1 MFPSFNLFGKE
12 IAMYSIMAAAGII
25 TSGAVV
31 CRLAKR
37 RNILYT
43 DLIIFLMIAC
53 IGVYLGGM
61 LLYAVTQ
68 WKLIFSLFQ
77 NFSRVIE
84 DGMLTTFLS
93 AIFGGSVFYGGLL
106 GGIAAG
112 LIYLKKTK
120 RSIGDYADFAA
131 MAAPLFHV
139 FGRIGCFLGGCCYG
153 VECGIGFVFTDSL
166 AYGANGVRRFPI
178 QLVEAGFEL
187 LLFLL
192 ILCLFLKGIQKRR
205 LFLWYLL
212 IYPVGRF
219 IFEFF
224 RGDEYRGFVGPL
236 STSQFISIFVFAAT
250 LTLLIRTNVRYK
262 REKLPEK
269 PESLPSSD
277 KPL

>member
-25 TSGAVV
+25 ISGTVV

-43 DLIIFLMIAC
+43 DIIIFLMISC

-61 LLYAVTQ
+61 LLYAITQ
-68 WKLIFSLFQ
+68 WKLIFSLFK
-77 NFSRVIE
+77 NFSRIIE
-84 DGMLTTFLS
+84 DGMLTTFLG

-120 RSIGDYADFAA
+120 KNIGEYADFAA

-153 VECGIGFVFTDSL
+153 IECDFGFVFTNSL

-178 QLVEAGFEL
+178 QLVEASFEL
-187 LLFLL
+187 LIFLL
-192 ILCLFLKGIQKRR
+192 ILFMFLRKIQMRR

-219 IFEFF
+219 MFEFL
-224 RGDEYRGFVGPL
+224 RGDEYRGFVGAL
-236 STSQFISIFVFAAT
+236 STSQFISIFVFAAA
-250 LTLLIRTNVRYK
+250 LILLIRTNLKYRK
-262 REKLPEK
+262 ENRNTL
-269 PESLPSSD
+269 
-277 KPL
+277 